1 MPFMSSGKQYSAM
14 FIKYSVVDPFE
25 LIAKLHP
32 IAAASRLT
40 NPGVSNQLGNVLTL
54 HTLYN

>member
-1 MPFMSSGKQYSAM
+1 M